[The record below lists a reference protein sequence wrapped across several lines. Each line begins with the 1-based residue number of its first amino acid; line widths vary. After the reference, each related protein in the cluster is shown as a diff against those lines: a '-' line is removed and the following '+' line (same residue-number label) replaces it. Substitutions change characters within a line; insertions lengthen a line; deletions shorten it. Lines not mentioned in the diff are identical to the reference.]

1 MAEAGSGRGR
11 PIFLVG
17 PRACGKTT
25 IGACLARRL
34 ALPFEDTDIL
44 LQRELN
50 ANVAQI
56 VAERGWEYF
65 RERESSVLREAAARL
80 AAGGVIATGG
90 GMVLKR
96 ENRAFMRSAGRV
108 LFLSV
113 PADSLFAR
121 LAADPQETQRP
132 PLTSLSAEAEA
143 ALILAEREPLYREAA
158 HHVLDAASPPE
169 EVCRK
174 IFEIL
179 GY

>member
-1 MAEAGSGRGR
+1 MVEAGCRDR
-11 PIFLVG
+11 PIFFVG

-25 IGACLARRL
+25 IGARLARRM

-44 LQRELN
+44 LQRELD

-65 RERESSVLREAAARL
+65 RERESSVLRETAARF

-108 LFLSV
+108 FFLSV
-113 PADSLFAR
+113 PVGALLAR
-121 LAADPQETQRP
+121 LAADPKETQRP
-132 PLTSLSAEAEA
+132 PLTGLSSEAEA
-143 ALILAEREPLYREAA
+143 ARILAEREPLYREAA
-158 HHVLDAASPPE
+158 HHVLDAACPPE

-179 GY
+179 KY